1 MTDPLHILV
10 QAFASALIAHGH
22 PPMPAYMEA
31 EELTLGVL
39 EQMQRAGA
47 PLGHLLL
54 RVRIYDMRSRGM
66 DTGTVMQRLGVSR
79 IYIHKAYKK
88 ELFRRRYAA

>member
-1 MTDPLHILV
+1 MTDPIHILV
-10 QAFASALIAHGH
+10 NAFAQALISHGH
-22 PPMPAYMEA
+22 AALPAYLEA
-31 EELTLGVL
+31 EELTMGVL
-39 EQMQRAGA
+39 EQMHRAGA
-47 PLGHLLL
+47 GVGHLLL

-79 IYIHKAYKK
+79 VYIHKAYKK